1 MTKEEKRTQVRQHA
15 EQRGLKIE
23 RGSPGGFRIVGRNGL
38 TDFKVMDL
46 ADVRLE
52 DLNPRRW
59 A

>member
-1 MTKEEKRTQVRQHA
+1 MTREEKRLLVRQHA

-23 RGSPGGFRIVGRNGL
+23 QGPGGFRIVGRNGL
-38 TDFKVMDL
+38 TDFRVMDL

>member
-1 MTKEEKRTQVRQHA
+1 MTREEKRRLVRQHA
-15 EQRGLKIE
+15 ERHGLKIE
-23 RGSPGGFRIVGRNGL
+23 RGSLGGFRIVGRNGL

-46 ADVRLE
+46 ADVRFE